1 MKKQKR
7 KLIWRIGI
15 VLFCVWLILSSVYSA
30 VVLNIKEDEF
40 VSEAS
45 KNCTNLY
52 QTLTDIH
59 STDYEYTIYRYIDLA
74 RLANYYNYQNTDTGI
89 NKGYKNG
96 LYYYNSNVRIT
107 AEIQDDKGST
117 SFDTNDSTILSFAYL
132 DEYYETRR
140 YEDGFLYYED
150 FISSMTPEQYEEI
163 KDYLRI
169 KPDKNGNYYEL
180 LCTEYYFNED
190 NKVFIPKT
198 IEIVLSNE
206 NNTWYA
212 QDTVIKTYPLTTAN
226 TESCVLRQLA
236 RDARNVIPD
245 QFVTGDFISD
255 INTDST
261 DVSDNDY
268 DGVSGPMSD
277 VQVEF
282 PFLYT
287 YSGIC
292 STDGY
297 YLVTTEPAVTT
308 EGYIISTEEYTNS
321 QGFESVGVFL
331 EINYTE
337 QLNILIDSAP
347 LLLAGYG
354 VIFLFLLVI
363 GIILVLSLWT
373 IIKTQAV
380 EEQKRREVTNALA
393 HDIKT
398 PLFIIEGYAQSLR
411 ENLHT
416 DKREHY
422 ADRIIQRTGECN
434 RLVHQMLSF
443 SSLDAPDFSL
453 ATEEV
458 EVEALLREVI
468 ADFSQLSDTSR
479 IQLEAEKLCTISAD
493 RELLRRALT
502 NLVDNALRYSD
513 KDTEIQIT
521 LTDKEL
527 RISNACSH
535 ITEEDVKHMTEP
547 FYRAEKNRSTE
558 GSGLGLAMVESVA
571 KHHGFTLFANL
582 SDNTLT
588 LTIIF
593 KK

>member
-1 MKKQKR
+1 MQSKMKKQKR
-7 KLIWRIGI
+7 RLITRIGI

-30 VVLNIKEDEF
+30 VVLNIKADEF
-40 VSEAS
+40 ISEAS

-52 QTLTDIH
+52 QNLTDIH

-89 NKGYKNG
+89 NKGYKNDI
-96 LYYYNSNVRIT
+96 YYYDSNIRIT
-107 AEIQDDKGST
+107 AKIQDAEGST

-140 YEDGFLYYED
+140 YENGFLYFED
-150 FISSMTPEQYEEI
+150 FIDSMTSEQYEEI

-169 KPDKNGNYYEL
+169 KPDKDGNYYEL
-180 LCTEYYFNED
+180 LCTEYYCNED
-190 NKVFIPKT
+190 SRVFIPKT
-198 IEIVLSNE
+198 IEIVLSNQ

-212 QDTVIKTYPLTTAN
+212 QDTVIKTYSLTPKDI
-226 TESCVLRQLA
+226 EGCVLRQLA

-255 INTDST
+255 TNTDST
-261 DVSDNDY
+261 NASDNDY
-268 DGVSGPMSD
+268 YGVMSD

-297 YLVTTEPAVTT
+297 YLVTIEPSVTT
-308 EGYIISTEEYTNS
+308 EDYIISTEEYLNS
-321 QGFESVGVFL
+321 QEFESMGVFL
-331 EINYTE
+331 EVNYTE
-337 QLNILIDSAP
+337 HSNILIDSAP

-354 VIFLFLLVI
+354 VIFLFLLII

-373 IIKTQAV
+373 IIKTQAE
-380 EEQKRREVTNALA
+380 EEQKRREVSSSLA

-398 PLFIIEGYAQSLR
+398 PLFIIEGYAQSLK

-416 DKREHY
+416 EKREHY
-422 ADRIIQRTGECN
+422 ADRIIQRTQECN

-443 SSLDAPDFSL
+443 SSLDSPDFAL

-458 EVEALLREVI
+458 EVKSLLAEVI
-468 ADFSQLSDTSR
+468 ADFSQL
-479 IQLEAEKLCTISAD
+479 
-493 RELLRRALT
+493 
-502 NLVDNALRYSD
+502 
-513 KDTEIQIT
+513 
-521 LTDKEL
+521 
-527 RISNACSH
+527 
-535 ITEEDVKHMTEP
+535 
-547 FYRAEKNRSTE
+547 
-558 GSGLGLAMVESVA
+558 
-571 KHHGFTLFANL
+571 
-582 SDNTLT
+582 
-588 LTIIF
+588 
-593 KK
+593 